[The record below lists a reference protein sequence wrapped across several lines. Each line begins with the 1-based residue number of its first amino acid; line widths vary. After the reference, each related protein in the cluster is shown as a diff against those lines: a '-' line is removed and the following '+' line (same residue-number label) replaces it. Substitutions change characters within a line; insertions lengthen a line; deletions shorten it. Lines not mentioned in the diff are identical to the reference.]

1 MRFSLQKM
9 LVVVAMIALGCAG
22 LMYHSAGWAS
32 ILVSVTIALYAIMI
46 LRGVGQR
53 AGPRAFSLG
62 FAAAGVGYLIL
73 ATSPFVGSLR
83 ESLVTNYPLALA
95 ARSIAASDSEFLS
108 DKLSYGRGNSWTG
121 GAGVISMRNGTLA
134 LSNTPSASSLES
146 LISLAMSSSG
156 SGMPVSRFF
165 LIGHCL
171 WSWLFAW
178 LAGWIAERR
187 HVRRHEVAPSQ

>member
-1 MRFSLQKM
+1 MRFGLQK
-9 LVVVAMIALGCAG
+9 LLGVVALIAIGCAG

-32 ILVSVTIALYAIMI
+32 ILVSMTIALYAIMI
-46 LRGVGQR
+46 LRGAGQR
-53 AGPRAFSLG
+53 AGPRVFSLS
-62 FAAAGVGYLIL
+62 FAAGGLAYLVL
-73 ATSPFVGSLR
+73 ASCPFFGSLR

-95 ARSIAASDSEFLS
+95 ARSIAANDSGFLS
-108 DKLSYGRGNSWTG
+108 SYIPLGGGSGYTGVTTVRNS
-121 GAGVISMRNGTLA
+121 TLYV
-134 LSNTPSASSLES
+134 STTSSAYSLES
-146 LISLAMSSSG
+146 LISIAMSSSG

-187 HVRRHEVAPSQ
+187 WVRRQEC

>member
-9 LVVVAMIALGCAG
+9 LVVVAMIAIGCAG

-32 ILVSVTIALYAIMI
+32 IVVSVTIGLYAFMI

-53 AGPRAFSLG
+53 AGSRAFSLG
-62 FAAAGVGYLIL
+62 FAVAGIAYLLL
-73 ATSPFVGSLR
+73 ASCSFFGSLR

-95 ARSIAASDSEFLS
+95 ARSVGTRDPDFELDSSEDNPFEDRSPGLTTFS
-108 DKLSYGRGNSWTG
+108 SNKYVIQGLPYPISVPSLD
-121 GAGVISMRNGTLA
+121 GV
-134 LSNTPSASSLES
+134 
-146 LISLAMSSSG
+146 ISLAMSNNP
-156 SGMPVSRFF
+156 MPVSRFF

-187 HVRRHEVAPSQ
+187 YVRRREVAQAQ

>member
-1 MRFSLQKM
+1 M
-9 LVVVAMIALGCAG
+9 LVVVALIALGCAG
-22 LMYHSAGWAS
+22 LMYRNAGWVS

-46 LRGVGQR
+46 LRAVGQR

-62 FAAAGVGYLIL
+62 FAAAGLAYLVL
-73 ATSPFVGSLR
+73 ASCSFFGSLR

-95 ARSIAASDSEFLS
+95 ARSIGMRDPDFELDSSEDNPFEDRSPGLTTFS
-108 DKLSYGRGNSWTG
+108 GNKYVIQGLPYPISVPSLD
-121 GAGVISMRNGTLA
+121 GV
-134 LSNTPSASSLES
+134 
-146 LISLAMSSSG
+146 ISLAMSDNAA
-156 SGMPVSRFF
+156 PPLTRFF

-187 HVRRHEVAPSQ
+187 YVRRQEVAQAQ